1 MQSRELYLFECLMY
15 KGLFWVKFKGF
26 FSKSRTSLKLYSNCV
41 SFSIIWC
48 QLFASGVHKYVYSMS
63 TSKSWCASKITIH
76 CEVTLTKPSCLSLFI
91 CKILSNKEV
100 IFTILPTNV
109 CYRPVNIYIYIYKDF
124 QLLLYGRMLHVK

>member
-1 MQSRELYLFECLMY
+1 MS
-15 KGLFWVKFKGF
+15 V
-26 FSKSRTSLKLYSNCV
+26 V
-41 SFSIIWC
+41 
-48 QLFASGVHKYVYSMS
+48 ASGVHKYVYSMS

-109 CYRPVNIYIYIYKDF
+109 CYRPVNIYIYIYIKTF
-124 QLLLYGRMLHVK
+124 NYFYLAECFMLNKGKTVREYNVLDYFGCVIM